1 MKTTPAGG
9 DEVEKNPGV
18 GSGWGWRADGYY
30 TVQPTAWRGVPST
43 RTQTHE
49 HETTGTSYLAWPANK
64 SGPLR
69 WAGLGFWPSQG
80 PSAVGN
86 PEWEGGDGRRR
97 RAGWRNL
104 RIHTY
109 RTVCECTS
117 TSYTSYCIDG
127 RTGSSGLETKTDPG
141 WARRDMDG
149 APVDNHLH
157 GLGCAGLVAWPPR

>member
-104 RIHTY
+104 RIC
-109 RTVCECTS
+109 TVLVGLLR
-117 TSYTSYCIDG
+117 TSYSLRVYEYFIHELLHRRTDG
-127 RTGSSGLETKTDPG
+127 EQRPGNKNRPRVGTARHGWRSGG
-141 WARRDMDG
+141 
-149 APVDNHLH
+149 
-157 GLGCAGLVAWPPR
+157 